1 MNNYLNRILCR
12 EKLTFLLSREEK
24 SHINKR
30 LRKITALKGYG
41 VNLTG
46 KIKDENQFK
55 LTDKITIGVYIQ
67 GGGDPAVL
75 RGKFT
80 EESGNILLTIKVHG
94 HFAFILGSILI
105 PVFLIATIISNYSEL
120 KVEAYFSFAFVLAFA
135 FIMNLAGNFFKN
147 RLLKKTLKEL
157 KLKE

>member
-1 MNNYLNRILCR
+1 MNNYLNRIFCR

-24 SHINKR
+24 NHINKR
-30 LRKITALKGYG
+30 LQKITDTKGYS

-80 EESGNILLTIKVHG
+80 EESGNILLTIKVNS
-94 HFAFILGSILI
+94 HFVFSLGSILI
-105 PVFLIATIISNYSEL
+105 PIFLIATIISNYSEL
-120 KVEAYFSFAFVLAFA
+120 KDEAYYSFIFILVVA
-135 FIMNLAGNFFKN
+135 FIINMGGNFFKN